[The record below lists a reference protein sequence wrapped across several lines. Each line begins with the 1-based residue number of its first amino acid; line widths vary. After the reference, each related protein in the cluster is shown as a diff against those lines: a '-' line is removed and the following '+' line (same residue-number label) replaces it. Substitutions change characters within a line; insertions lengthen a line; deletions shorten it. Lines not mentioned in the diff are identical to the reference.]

1 LLVRWK
7 GIIRAIIPALLLFSP
22 LIISLIYIAN
32 LYVQGYS
39 VTIDSLLGIV
49 ILFQTYIIWIQVEIG
64 LRQTAVFQQEFEPSF
79 KPKVSSE
86 MLGDLPYTTVYIEN
100 VGEYPA
106 YNVAFGLIN
115 KTAKKTFENSMRL
128 HSLAE
133 STMTLAPKDSVALLH
148 MPSSEYK
155 NTEIELNVL
164 YMTMANETRQVTF
177 VKFPKSNDFMLVN
190 APLNIRQGILL
201 KALEDLRL
209 AYLAVKYF
217 RKKKYDD
224 VK

>member
-1 LLVRWK
+1 MVRWR

-22 LIISLIYIAN
+22 LIISLIYIVN

-39 VTIDSLLGIV
+39 VTIDLLLGIV

-79 KPKVSSE
+79 KPRVSDDVVE
-86 MLGDLPYTTVYIEN
+86 NLLYKTVYIEN
-100 VGEYPA
+100 VGMYPA
-106 YNVAFGLIN
+106 YNVMLGLVN
-115 KTAKKTFENSMRL
+115 KTLKKTFENSAKL
-128 HSLAE
+128 YS
-133 STMTLAPKDSVALLH
+133 MTENTITFAPKDSLALLH

-155 NTEIELNVL
+155 DTEIELNIL
-164 YMTMANETRQVTF
+164 YETIANETRQVTF
-177 VKFPKSNDFMLVN
+177 VKFSRSNDFMLVS

-209 AYLAVKYF
+209 AYLAIKYF
-217 RKKKYDD
+217 RKRK
-224 VK
+224 